1 MSALQSLPD
10 LLADAG
16 IRMKSLRP
24 GHTEHL
30 ICPTCHGGKTR
41 EVSLS
46 VTIDHDGEGAAWTC
60 HRGSCSFQGGGKT
73 SRSSNRPTIEP
84 ARPIQKPTPHSPA
97 QRESRPD
104 WLHEFFGERN
114 IGDRTIRAFG
124 VYSTTRQYPS
134 IGERPTIVFPYLF
147 HGELV
152 NRKYRPHPEKQPQQQ
167 DKDAL
172 QTLFNVDRLGDAP
185 EEIVFVEGEP
195 DVMALFECQIENAV
209 SLKDGAPSKVND
221 GNEKRFEALRTHAE
235 VLGKA
240 ARIILAGD
248 NDAPGIA
255 LREEL
260 ARRLGRHRCNLA
272 VWPDGCKD
280 ACDTLRMHGPEAV
293 KLAISTSQRYPIS
306 GLQQVKTGS
315 LLALRQNPPPATMTT
330 GAGAT
335 DDIVKLP
342 TEGRLVVV
350 TGFPNH
356 GKTSWTRF
364 VMVHTADR
372 HDRRWAVFS
381 PEMQP
386 WEHFTAECAEALI
399 GKPFWRKEDQDG
411 RPVPA
416 MTDADVMFAEQW
428 LANHMTMLVCDAEE
442 EEPTLDWV
450 IERATLAVLRDG
462 VTDLLID
469 PWNEISYEHGTMS
482 ETDYIGRGLRR
493 LKAFAQRHG
502 CNVWIIAHPAKPP
515 ALKAGE
521 KLSVPGPYSI
531 SGSAH
536 WANKPDLGITIHAP
550 DPHAAQ
556 SEVHLWKAR
565 FQRFGTRGSIAK
577 LDFDRISGRYTSAP
591 LAYAPTKHWQDNE

>member
-1 MSALQSLPD
+1 MPGSAQTLSD
-10 LLADAG
+10 LLLDAG
-16 IRMKSLRP
+16 IRLKTLRP
-24 GHTEHL
+24 GNTTH
-30 ICPTCHGGKTR
+30 IVCPKCEGGRTK
-41 EVSLS
+41 EVSLA
-46 VTIDHDGEGAAWTC
+46 VTVDHDGEGAAWTC
-60 HRGSCSFQGGGKT
+60 HRGSCSFKGGGKT
-73 SRSSNRPTIEP
+73 SRSSNRPTYEP
-84 ARPIQKPTPHSPA
+84 PRPIQKPREHSPE
-97 QRESRPD
+97 QRENRPD

-124 VYSTTRQYPS
+124 VYATIRQFPG
-134 IGERPTIVFPYLF
+134 IGERPTIVFPYVF
-147 HGELV
+147 GGELV

-172 QTLFNVDRLGDAP
+172 QTLFNVDRLGEAP

-209 SLKDGAPSKVND
+209 SLKDGAPAEATFKD
-221 GNEKRFEALRTHAE
+221 GDKRFEALRTHADI
-235 VLGKA
+235 LGKVK
-240 ARIILAGD
+240 RIILAGD
-248 NDAPGIA
+248 MDPPGVA

-272 VWPDGCKD
+272 TWPEGCKD
-280 ACDTLRMHGPEAV
+280 ACDTLRAHGPEAV
-293 KLAISTSQRYPIS
+293 QLAIKDAVRYPIS

-315 LLALRQNPPPATMTT
+315 LLALRQSQPPATMTT
-330 GAGAT
+330 GALAT
-335 DDIVKLP
+335 DEIMKLP

-364 VMVHTADR
+364 AMVHTAEHHNR
-372 HDRRWAVFS
+372 HWAVFS

-399 GKPFWRKEDQDG
+399 GKPFWRKEDRDG
-411 RPVPA
+411 RPVAA

-428 LANHMTMLVCDAEE
+428 LAKHMTMLVCDAEE
-442 EEPTLDWV
+442 EEPTLDW
-450 IERATLAVLRDG
+450 ILERATSAVLRDG

-469 PWNEISYEHGTMS
+469 PWNEIAYEHGSMT

-515 ALKAGE
+515 ALKPGE

-550 DPHAAQ
+550 DPHADE

-577 LDFDRISGRYTSAP
+577 LRFDRISGRYSNAP
-591 LAYAPTKHWQDNE
+591 IDYMPGR